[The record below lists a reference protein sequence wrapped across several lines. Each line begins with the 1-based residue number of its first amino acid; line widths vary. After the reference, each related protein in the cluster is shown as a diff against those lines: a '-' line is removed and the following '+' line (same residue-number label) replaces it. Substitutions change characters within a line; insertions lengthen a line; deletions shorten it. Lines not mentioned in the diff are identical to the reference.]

1 MSNTQIWSNCVF
13 LHWFAQIL
21 NWTPSSEIREK
32 APQKAGIGLYQVN
45 VSPHPPRHPPP
56 PSCCFVFTLSVR
68 VWKNCWKSTKLKVFQ
83 KMTLWVLHSWTWI
96 SDLDNWLI
104 NLHIFEADDKIFS
117 THELSLVGK
126 MSLSE
131 CELHEAHFS
140 NLLGQSN
147 VYGLSNVT
155 LPDGTTKVLVS
166 PLKEKVLC
174 VEYLREKGN
183 LKPISRELQ
192 FAYIPGKLTLI
203 HDSAIS
209 VFKCI
214 TVNTKKFSLG
224 LV

>member
-1 MSNTQIWSNCVF
+1 
-13 LHWFAQIL
+13 
-21 NWTPSSEIREK
+21 
-32 APQKAGIGLYQVN
+32 
-45 VSPHPPRHPPP
+45 
-56 PSCCFVFTLSVR
+56 
-68 VWKNCWKSTKLKVFQ
+68 
-83 KMTLWVLHSWTWI
+83 
-96 SDLDNWLI
+96 
-104 NLHIFEADDKIFS
+104 
-117 THELSLVGK
+117 

-192 FAYIPGKLTLI
+192 FAYIPGKLKVKLNI
-203 HDSAIS
+203 HFRHLCISLSASASVGYCAIS
-209 VFKCI
+209 STRI
-214 TVNTKKFSLG
+214 SSTG
-224 LV
+224 R